1 MWTAVCPTCGDAWGG
16 RTVARSTAERRG
28 QQGLAEAI
36 EVKVNLR
43 DLFPSPHKGR
53 NREELVKELG
63 FSHGCDIRE
72 ISKHG
77 AIHVL
82 PLGNKET

>member
-16 RTVARSTAERRG
+16 RTISRYTAERRG
-28 QQGLAEAI
+28 QQGLAEAM

-53 NREELVKELG
+53 AVEELIQELG
-63 FSHGCDIRE
+63 
-72 ISKHG
+72 
-77 AIHVL
+77 L
-82 PLGNKET
+82 